1 MHFVQ
6 ASYIPF
12 SELRRV
18 YFRFEPVVSG
28 IVKVF
33 VNEETYGQRPHKHD
47 TETVT
52 FTKPPTKLKLLVLSR
67 RSIRDRDA
75 FFSYIQATCNG

>member
-18 YFRFEPVVSG
+18 YFRFEPIIGG
-28 IVKVF
+28 IVKMYM
-33 VNEETYGQRPHKHD
+33 NEETYGQRPHKHD
-47 TETVT
+47 TEVVT
-52 FTKPPTKLKLLVLSR
+52 FRNPPTRLKLLILSR
-67 RSIRDRDA
+67 RRIRDA
-75 FFSYIQATCNG
+75 FYSYIQASCNG